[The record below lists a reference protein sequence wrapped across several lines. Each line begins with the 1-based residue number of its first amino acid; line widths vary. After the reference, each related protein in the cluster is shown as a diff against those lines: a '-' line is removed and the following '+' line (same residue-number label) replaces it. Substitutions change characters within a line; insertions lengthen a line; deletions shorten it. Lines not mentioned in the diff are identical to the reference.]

1 MRWRWLVVAGALL
14 PEPSGAAVV
23 KLQDG
28 TVYENV
34 TVLRQDER
42 AVELQIP
49 YGTVVLRADSIRSID
64 DQPVDRPPPALP
76 PAPPPAP
83 SLQPTSPAARQ
94 IQPAATA
101 EPTGWVPGRMEGAIA
116 GFAIVIGGWLATLLW
131 VQRDSDRR
139 YASRL
144 AARRWWNT
152 VALLVPFVGPV
163 VYLVVRPRDS
173 SPATARTAAEPSGPP
188 RERLA
193 LEFLDEHHQPIA
205 CPPRAAELSG
215 LESAQALL
223 AEAVTQRA
231 SDVHIEPQEH
241 HFRVRFRID
250 GMLQERAT
258 FEKSDGQRIVAAL
271 KSLAQIDVAEKRKAQ
286 DGRFSVRTPLGDI
299 DFRAATTVA
308 IHGEKL
314 TLRILDRKGGLLTLQ
329 QLGLSR
335 VMQDQLDRV
344 IRSRAGMILATGPT
358 GSGKTSTLYAALSR
372 LDTKRLNVMT
382 IEDPV
387 EYELA
392 GATQIPVNVKAG
404 VTYESG
410 LRSILRQDPDV
421 IFVGEMRDAEAATIA
436 IRAAL
441 TGHLVFSTLHTKDAL
456 STVVRLTELGVE
468 RQQVAS
474 ALLLVVA
481 QRLVRTLCEGCR
493 EPYTAAAAEWAEL
506 GVAPSERLI
515 YRAKGCPACDG
526 TGYQGRTG
534 IFELLVLDEP
544 LRKAIATGCSEQ
556 EFHVL
561 AHACGWRS
569 YRQDGADK
577 ILRGQTTIEEVLQA
591 S

>member
-1 MRWRWLVVAGALL
+1 MRWRWLIVAAVLL
-14 PEPSGAAVV
+14 PQPSHGAVV
-23 KLQDG
+23 KLKDG

-34 TVLRQDER
+34 TVLRQDDR
-42 AVELQIP
+42 VVELQFP
-49 YGTVVLRADSIRSID
+49 YGNVVLPADSVRSID
-64 DQPVDRPPPALP
+64 GQPLGGPPAALP
-76 PAPPPAP
+76 PARPSSTPPAADP
-83 SLQPTSPAARQ
+83 VSPFAPT
-94 IQPAATA
+94 T
-101 EPTGWVPGRMEGAIA
+101 TGWIPSRMDGAIA
-116 GFAIVIGGWLATLLW
+116 GFAVVIGSWLATLIW

-139 YASRL
+139 YPARL
-144 AARRWWNT
+144 AARRRWNT
-152 VALLVPFVGPV
+152 VALLAPFLGPV
-163 VYLVVRPRDS
+163 IYLLARRGES
-173 SPATARTAAEPSGPP
+173 SPAAPPSAAEPTGPT

-193 LEFLDEHHQPIA
+193 LEFLDESRQPIA
-205 CPPRAAELSG
+205 LPQRSAELTG

-258 FEKSDGQRIVAAL
+258 FEKADGQRIVAAL

-286 DGRFSVRTPLGDI
+286 DGRFSVRTALGDI

-314 TLRILDRKGGLLTLQ
+314 TLRILDRKGGLLTLE

-474 ALLLVVA
+474 ALLVVVA
-481 QRLVRTLCEGCR
+481 QRLVRTLCESCR
-493 EPYTAAAAEWAEL
+493 EPHTASPAEWAEL
-506 GVAPSERLI
+506 GVAPADRLI

-556 EFHVL
+556 EFHDL
-561 AHACGWRS
+561 AHARGWRS
-569 YRQDGADK
+569 YRQDGAGK

-591 S
+591 G